1 MAANI
6 AVQRPPWEA
15 AQFLREE
22 LSTIISN
29 RSAAYLESGDYIS
42 AIVDADTVISIRRNW
57 SKGHFRKAKALL
69 SLGRRQEA
77 KEAISLGLAFEP
89 KNPVSA
95 SLHCRFTRTHT
106 VRPAGA
112 QRVLG

>member
-22 LSTIISN
+22 LSTVISN

-69 SLGRRQEA
+69 GLGRRQEA

-95 SLHCRFTRTHT
+95 SLHCHFTRTHT
-106 VRPAGA
+106 VRPAGT